1 MTPTY
6 DLLISL
12 GVALA
17 LGLLIGIE
25 REMVK
30 LRGMKN
36 GLISDFS
43 GLRSYTLI
51 SLLGFVAAYSASVW
65 GEWIFVAT
73 MIVTSSLTLLSYK
86 QESSMLKLLGI
97 TSELAAFLT
106 FFVGAIASVSSLL
119 ATILGVG
126 VVMILSMKNTLRGFV
141 EKMKPEE
148 FFDAVKFVIIAFV
161 VLPLLPNREID
172 PWGFVNP
179 YKVWLIVVFISAI
192 GFTGY
197 ILTKA
202 LGSKKGLGLTGLV
215 GGIASS
221 TAVANSMAEQSKSN
235 AKLSK
240 AFTFAIVI
248 ASVMMFARV
257 GLEVFVLNRDLL
269 LNQLIYTLGALLL
282 TSGGVLIWLWKS
294 ESEKAQNQKSKDLK
308 LSSPFKLIPALKFGI
323 FYVFIL
329 VVTYFANRYLGN
341 SGIYVASAFSGLA
354 DVDAI
359 TISLSRLAHNSE
371 ITAEVATKGI
381 TLAVIVNT
389 FVKLAIVRLFGSRD
403 FFRKA
408 VVAFG
413 IIIAG
418 GLAAIILL

>member
-30 LRGMKN
+30 LRGAKN
-36 GLISDFS
+36 GLVSDFS

-73 MIVTSSLTLLSYK
+73 MIVTSSLTLISYK
-86 QESSMLKLLGI
+86 QESSMLRLFGI

-106 FFVGAIASVSSLL
+106 FFIGAIASVSSLL
-119 ATILGVG
+119 ATILGVA
-126 VVMILSMKNTLRGFV
+126 VVMILSMKNTLRGFI

-148 FFDAVKFVIIAFV
+148 FFDTVKFVIIAFV
-161 VLPLLPNREID
+161 VLPLLPNRIVD
-172 PWGFVNP
+172 PWGFFNP
-179 YKVWLIVVFISAI
+179 YKIWLIVVFISAI
-192 GFTGY
+192 GFVGY

-202 LGSKKGLGLTGLV
+202 LGSRKGLGLTGLV
-215 GGIASS
+215 GGLASS
-221 TAVANSMAEQSKSN
+221 TAVTNSMAEQSKSN
-235 AKLSK
+235 AKLSN
-240 AFTFAIVI
+240 AFTFAVVI
-248 ASVMMFARV
+248 ASTMMFARV
-257 GLEVFVLNRDLL
+257 GLEVFVLNRELL
-269 LNQLIYTLGALLL
+269 LSKLFISLSALLVV
-282 TSGGVLIWLWKS
+282 SGGVMLWLWKAGN
-294 ESEKAQNQKSKDLK
+294 EKAHNQKAKDLK
-308 LSSPFKLIPALKFGI
+308 LSSPFKLIPAMKFGA

-329 VVTYFANRYLGN
+329 VVTYLANLYLGK
-341 SGIYVASAFSGLA
+341 SGIYIASAFSGLA

-389 FVKLAIVRLFGSRD
+389 FVKLAIIRLFGSRD

>member
-1 MTPTY
+1 MTPNY
-6 DLLISL
+6 DLLIGL
-12 GVALA
+12 GVAIA
-17 LGLLIGIE
+17 LGLLIGVE

-30 LRGMKN
+30 LRDAKN

-51 SLLGFVAAYSASVW
+51 SLLGFVAAYSASIW

-73 MIVTSSLTLLSYK
+73 LVITSSLTLISYK
-86 QESSMLKLLGI
+86 QESSQLKLFGI
-97 TSELAAFLT
+97 TSELAAFIT
-106 FFVGAIASVSSLL
+106 FFVGAISYTSALIATTL
-119 ATILGVG
+119 AVIAVTILA
-126 VVMILSMKNTLRGFV
+126 LKNTLRDFV
-141 EKMKPEE
+141 ERMKPEE
-148 FFDAVKFVIIAFV
+148 FFDTVKFVIIAFV
-161 VLPLLPNREID
+161 VLPLLPNHNID

-197 ILTKA
+197 VLTKA
-202 LGSKKGLGLTGLV
+202 LGSRRGLGLTGLV

-221 TAVANSMAEQSKSN
+221 TATTNSMAEQSKSN

-240 AFTFAIVI
+240 AFTFAVVV

-269 LNQLIYTLGALLL
+269 FSQLIFTLGALVIA
-282 TSGGVLIWLWKS
+282 SGGVLLWLWNS
-294 ESEKAQNQKSKDLK
+294 ESEKAQNQKSKELK
-308 LSSPFKLIPALKFGI
+308 LSSPFKLMPALKFGI

-329 VVTYFANRYLGN
+329 VVTHFANLYFGN
-341 SGIYVASAFSGLA
+341 SGIYIASAFSGLA

-408 VVAFG
+408 AVAFG

-418 GLAAIILL
+418 GLAAVILL